1 MWDLGISDTPF
12 TSMPA
17 PSVYLSANNVDLF
30 SKFTEYGKDHSTPD
44 EFLEGLRFYADQ
56 GVGDWACR
64 IEELDCT
71 HRVP

>member
-17 PSVYLSANNVDLF
+17 PSVDLSANNVELF

-64 IEELDCT
+64 IEELDCS